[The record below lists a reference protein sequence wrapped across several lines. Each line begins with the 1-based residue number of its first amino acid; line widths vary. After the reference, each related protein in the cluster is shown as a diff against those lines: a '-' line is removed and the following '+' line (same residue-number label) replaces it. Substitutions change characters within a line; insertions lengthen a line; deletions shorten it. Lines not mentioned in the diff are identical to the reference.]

1 LPIPFHDTDDV
12 ETLGVAAFLHIEQP
26 DPGSSIRFGALLFI
40 NARGE
45 PVEFVY
51 NRIELL
57 THPLWRPIDRSRAVA
72 RRLAATL
79 FHAATLTPSLILCR
93 ADVITPHMFGHD
105 GQINVEMPVGRVAT
119 AEEAIGYK
127 ASEGLQ
133 DVHTT
138 DSAGDACEVHV
149 FWTPGPPDGLAA
161 DLFQRLVSHGLVLEP
176 FKRAGAGLRE
186 AYGET
191 SRTPE

>member
-1 LPIPFHDTDDV
+1 MPISFHDSDDV
-12 ETLGVAAFLHIEQP
+12 ETLGFAAYLHIEQS
-26 DPGSSIRFGALLFI
+26 DSESNIRLGALLFI

-57 THPLWRPIDRSRAVA
+57 THPLWRTADRSLAVA

-93 ADVITPHMFGHD
+93 ADVIAPHLFGSD
-105 GQINVEMPVGRVAT
+105 GQINVDMPVGRVAT
-119 AEEAIGYK
+119 AQEAIGYK
-127 ASEGLQ
+127 ASEGRQ

-138 DSAGDACEVHV
+138 DPAGDACEIHV
-149 FWTPGPPDGLAA
+149 FWTPVPPEGAA
-161 DLFQRLVSHGLVLEP
+161 AELFQRLASHGLVLEP
-176 FKRAGAGLRE
+176 FQRAGAGLRE
-186 AYGET
+186 AYSEALST
-191 SRTPE
+191 LE